1 MSVRTAFCFTTAV
14 FEQLSLLADIDYGD
28 YTGTDDPDSIFSY
41 DDWLF
46 DLLEDSKRT
55 PEASV

>member
-1 MSVRTAFCFTTAV
+1 M
-14 FEQLSLLADIDYGD
+14 FEQLSLLADIDYED
-28 YTGTDDPDSIFSY
+28 YTGTDAPDSIFSF

-46 DLLEDSKRT
+46 DLQEDSKGT